1 MSTEFFNDQ
10 WRIPSDEN
18 QNKISNYSMK
28 SSEGNTDITVGDS
41 SGDLQPANIS
51 VSTWFKC
58 NDQSVN
64 FNYLISKVDNPGNL
78 GYAIYFGNS
87 DDKLQFFITDETG
100 FIITPYTPIISDN
113 NWHHVVGTYNGKNLK
128 LYIDGNLRASATSTT
143 GIEYNGGDLIIGA
156 QTNTS
161 QRSFEGSLD
170 QTTIF
175 NYALPETGT
184 NSVATLYGGGTA
196 VTNPMVLSPAPI
208 AYYQLGDQSVST
220 GPSADY
226 LVPNNSLQDYVFFFP
241 TTSSTARISV
251 PSRTNSSTA
260 TISLWVNYD
269 SLGTGFAANVVIGLG
284 TTGYWPYLQN
294 TSGKFHF
301 YINTPSSPSQNVI
314 TTVDVVL
321 NKWFHIALSDDGT
334 NTKAY
339 INGVPQGTMT
349 SVANAVFDTIGA
361 YSNGNFSTDGRMSNV
376 AYWQNT
382 NLSDAQILSIY
393 NNGVP
398 NDISSLNPTSWWK
411 LNAQDTFNSSTSVW
425 TINDYGSSG
434 TDGTSNNMDSSNLVQ
449 SDLQHT
455 SGYSPYALDFD
466 GTNDVI
472 NCGNDSSLQ
481 ITGAMTVSY
490 WFKGLSANASA
501 TGVGKLGNNGT
512 RGFALTRTNG
522 NAIYFF
528 IAPTASSLVSA
539 VATPTLS
546 NTQWYHLVGV
556 YTPSTS
562 MVIYLNGVPLTS
574 TQTGSVPASQYNGSN
589 NLQIGNRGDNSAWF
603 NGEISNVAIWNTN
616 LSAAE
621 ITSIYNQGV
630 PSNLNTFSGT
640 APVSWWQIGSN
651 SSFNPNPTGAE
662 GRWTCLDE
670 IGTNN
675 GESSNSMT
683 NDAITNGP
691 GYSANGLGTSSI
703 EIVGDAPYS
712 TANGLSENMD
722 VLDRVSGSGNVPG

>member
-10 WRIPSDEN
+10 WRIPSNEN
-18 QNKISNYSMK
+18 QSLASNYSMK
-28 SSEGNTDITVGDS
+28 FNGIDD
-41 SGDLQPANIS
+41 NIS
-51 VSTWFKC
+51 ITEITIPRTSTISLWFNWADGIGLNILLGGNAQNYFGLRSTGGNLYFEIDGFPSSPKTTIQT
-58 NDQSVN
+58 NEPFNVNTWYHLAIVQTETPSVATCYINGVDKGN
-64 FNYLISKVDNPGNL
+64 FNNGSRQLVSDKIGQWNTYLNYN
-78 GYAIYFGNS
+78 F
-87 DDKLQFFITDETG
+87 
-100 FIITPYTPIISDN
+100 
-113 NWHHVVGTYNGKNLK
+113 NGK
-128 LYIDGNLRASATSTT
+128 ID
-143 GIEYNGGDLIIGA
+143 
-156 QTNTS
+156 QVC
-161 QRSFEGSLD
+161 
-170 QTTIF
+170 IF
-175 NYALPETGT
+175 DYALPATGT

-196 VTNPMVLSPAPI
+196 VTNPMSLSPKPV

-226 LVPNNSLQDYVFFFP
+226 LVTNNSLQDYVFDFIP
-241 TTSSTARISV
+241 TQGINLGTNPFSFTEDLSVSLWLKSTQ
-251 PSRTNSSTA
+251 TA
-260 TISLWVNYD
+260 TNTFIGKDYNVSGGRNWVVMQYQNRVYFW
-269 SLGTGFAANVVIGLG
+269 TT
-284 TTGYWPYLQN
+284 TTGSVSNLYDIQSSVAINDGQWHHIVCVNDYENSTKQI
-294 TSGKFHF
+294 
-301 YINTPSSPSQNVI
+301 YIDGNLDITNNEGAAISNSNTPVQIGKRVSGSPY
-314 TTVDVVL
+314 
-321 NKWFHIALSDDGT
+321 DGE
-334 NTKAY
+334 
-339 INGVPQGTMT
+339 
-349 SVANAVFDTIGA
+349 
-361 YSNGNFSTDGRMSNV
+361 MSNV
-376 AYWQNT
+376 ALWNT
-382 NLSDAQILSIY
+382 ALTEEQATTLY
-393 NNGVP
+393 NNGIP
-398 NDISSLNPTSWWK
+398 AADISSLSPIAWYK
-411 LNAQDTFNSSTSVW
+411 LNAQDTFDGTNW
-425 TINDYGSSG
+425 TIKDYAGSN
-434 TDGTSNNMDSSNLVQ
+434 DGTSSLMTSANLVQ
-449 SDLQHT
+449 SDLQYT

-466 GTNDVI
+466 GTNDLI

-562 MVIYLNGVPLTS
+562 MVIYLDGVPIQTLT
-574 TQTGSVPASQYNGSN
+574 TGVPASQYNGSN
-589 NLQIGNRGDNSAWF
+589 NLQIGNRGDNYAWF

-722 VLDRVSGSGNVPG
+722 VLDRTTDVPG